1 MNNNKELVKTICSG
15 GLANESLFAIILKS
29 CKQLDNGSIINSN
42 THLTDWNRMSSF
54 TSPHVFKEGNALDLK
69 FIGDNLE
76 RNSHALFIRKIA
88 YEFPDAIL
96 QKYIYQ
102 NEDNDLVI
110 IKPFAMIMR
119 ELYIFCLIYYKIIA
133 FLLFFSLF
141 IVLI

>member
-1 MNNNKELVKTICSG
+1 MVKTICSG
-15 GLANESLFAIILKS
+15 GLANESLFAIIFKA

-54 TSPHVFKEGNALDLK
+54 TSPHIFKEGNALDLK
-69 FIGDNLE
+69 FINGELE
-76 RNSHALFIRKIA
+76 RNSYAMFIRKIA
-88 YEFPDAIL
+88 SEFPDAIL

-102 NEDNDLVI
+102 NEDNDLVT
-110 IKPFAMIMR
+110 IKPFAMIMS

-133 FLLFFSLF
+133 FLLFSLF